1 MRPEQTLRAA
11 GTDTPYGGTA
21 GPPPEGDRRATTTG
35 GRATTTP
42 SWSVGRE
49 LWGLRL
55 YSFQT
60 ANVLNF
66 QGSVL
71 QGWRGA
77 ATLAAGQ
84 FDRDQLSHV
93 DRD

>member
-1 MRPEQTLRAA
+1 MVVVLGEDGKDEVDEAQPTS
-11 GTDTPYGGTA
+11 P
-21 GPPPEGDRRATTTG
+21 RRETF
-35 GRATTTP
+35 P
-42 SWSVGRE
+42 NLGRE
-49 LWGLRL
+49 PWGLRL

-60 ANVLNF
+60 AINVLNF
-66 QGSVL
+66 EGSVL

-84 FDRDQLSHV
+84 FDRDQLAHL